1 MPKRFNEHILYYISL
16 IVILALGAF
25 LIYSVSPNKQL
36 QMLIFIVMAFFYV
49 IWGVLHHFIN
59 HEITGKIVVEYIL
72 IATLGV
78 AIMFFLLKGGFGI

>member
-1 MPKRFNEHILYYISL
+1 MPKKFNEHILYYVSL
-16 IVILALGAF
+16 TAIFALGAF

-36 QMLIFIVMAFFYV
+36 QMLVFIAMAFFYV
-49 IWGVLHHFIN
+49 VWGVLHHFVN
-59 HEITGKIVVEYIL
+59 HEITSKIVVEYIL